1 MKSLEKIHLFCGYV
15 LRRIIWQED
24 QVLLVT
30 QSDSDSACQDLF
42 SGNNQLAVHYLVTN
56 DYAPAIASY
65 HSLYCRLV
73 DVWNDLPHVS
83 RCIA

>member
-1 MKSLEKIHLFCGYV
+1 M
-15 LRRIIWQED
+15 
-24 QVLLVT
+24 

-65 HSLYCRLV
+65 LYCRLV
-73 DVWNDLPHVS
+73 IMWNEFLY
-83 RCIA
+83 ILQ

>member
-1 MKSLEKIHLFCGYV
+1 M
-15 LRRIIWQED
+15 
-24 QVLLVT
+24 LLIM

-65 HSLYCRLV
+65 LYCRLV
-73 DVWNDLPHVS
+73 IMWNEFLY
-83 RCIA
+83 ILQ